1 MVPKISGAILFYRI
15 FRYILPDS
23 YPVLWLDVEGVA
35 RLDAEGVVP
44 VVALGE
50 SSVNPQAVDGVYI
63 HHREVTHYLL
73 GGCTGPKIGIGQE
86 ETLLRS
92 EPVVF
97 RELAV
102 ILLPHLEGVV
112 GDIQTT
118 VIGDVLAKRKAALA
132 DADNVVVGILL
143 IGRDVHREQKV
154 VVFLGTTAEKFL
166 TCADGV
172 KLSDV
177 GLDRAAPSA
186 FSLVESIISTQAA
199 VGSSRSNDRSHTWRS
214 RLLDARWCP
223 YRRN

>member
-1 MVPKISGAILFYRI
+1 MATTSKMNIQRG
-15 FRYILPDS
+15 ILPDAA
-23 YPVLWLDVEGVA
+23 PVLWFDVEGVG
-35 RLDAEGVVP
+35 RLDA
-44 VVALGE
+44 
-50 SSVNPQAVDGVYI
+50 
-63 HHREVTHYLL
+63 
-73 GGCTGPKIGIGQE
+73 
-86 ETLLRS
+86 
-92 EPVVF
+92 
-97 RELAV
+97 
-102 ILLPHLEGVV
+102 EGVV

-132 DADNVVVGILL
+132 DADNVVVGIPL